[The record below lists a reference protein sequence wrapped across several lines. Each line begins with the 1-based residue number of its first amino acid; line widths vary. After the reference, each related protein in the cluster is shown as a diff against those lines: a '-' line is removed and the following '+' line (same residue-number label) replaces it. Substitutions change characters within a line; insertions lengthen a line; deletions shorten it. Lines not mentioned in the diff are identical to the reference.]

1 MWNHRTPASLV
12 PRELYVVCT
21 CAWAQVSGDADFDA
35 AHDDGDGGGGGDDN
49 RVPITGGTP
58 YLTAGAWLAIGLGMH
73 VVACGLLYEVS
84 VASGSRRGICSRA
97 PPLHRSEEQQPP
109 RRGGG
114 AAHSSVLRALALTRR
129 RRIASRHRSESIV
142 TAARRVAVRPA
153 PSSLHSALAASTPR
167 RTARLTATATCGS
180 SGTRPRSCSSCC

>member
-1 MWNHRTPASLV
+1 MGGVSEPLMWNRRTPASLV

-84 VASGSRRGICSRA
+84 VASGSSEGNMLESASPSPLGGATTAAARWRRG
-97 PPLHRSEEQQPP
+97 PLKCAQS
-109 RRGGG
+109 
-114 AAHSSVLRALALTRR
+114 
-129 RRIASRHRSESIV
+129 AS
-142 TAARRVAVRPA
+142 ADMA
-153 PSSLHSALAASTPR
+153 
-167 RTARLTATATCGS
+167 
-180 SGTRPRSCSSCC
+180 